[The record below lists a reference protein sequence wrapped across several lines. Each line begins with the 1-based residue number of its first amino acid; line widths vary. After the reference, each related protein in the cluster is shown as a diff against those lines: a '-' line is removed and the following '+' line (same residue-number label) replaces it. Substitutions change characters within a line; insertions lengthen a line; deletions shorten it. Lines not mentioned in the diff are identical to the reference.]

1 MINLTITADNA
12 ADLHSQLRA
21 LLSGTVP
28 TQELSAPL
36 ADAPKATRKKA
47 ELEQGATAVA
57 ESASRLSAA
66 DTKTDEQPKTEAGPA
81 PAEAEASEGEITY
94 DTHVKPAILD
104 VSANYGGREAVLTL
118 LSDFN
123 VDHASKLT
131 PDQWPALLEKVA
143 KMKAA
148 A

>member
-28 TQELSAPL
+28 TQATVVAQLNEP
-36 ADAPKATRKKA
+36 DAPKATRATKK
-47 ELEQGATAVA
+47 ETPP
-57 ESASRLSAA
+57 AA

-104 VSANYGGREAVLTL
+104 VSANYGGREAVLKL

-143 KMKAA
+143 EMKAA